1 MKNQSGFTLIE
12 LIMVIV
18 ILGILAATAL
28 PKFVDLRSD
37 ANAAAAKAM
46 AGSLNAASAINAGGC
61 AITGGSAVA
70 GKCVQLTAGT
80 DKCSTIGTL
89 TSPAVTLTTPP
100 ANPTVQGSLYLTAD
114 TALTIAGVT
123 CNMVY
128 GDGTASG
135 IAQTYA
141 ANATK

>member
-1 MKNQSGFTLIE
+1 MKKQAGFTLIE

-28 PKFVDLRSD
+28 PKFVDLRAD

-46 AGSLNAASAINAGGC
+46 AGSLNAANAINAGGC
-61 AITGGSAVA
+61 SITGGSAVT
-70 GKCVQLTAGT
+70 GKCVVLTAGT
-80 DKCSTIGTL
+80 DTCSSIGTL
-89 TSPAVTLTTPP
+89 TSPAVTLNT
-100 ANPTVQGSLYLTAD
+100 ALDVPTVQGKLYVNPNSTLT
-114 TALTIAGVT
+114 TAGVT

-128 GDGTASG
+128 GDGSASG
-135 IAQTYA
+135 IGATYT